1 MNRNVALIFSEPEE
15 EAEGLKRSN
24 KGKGGSL
31 SSPFMSVESLNT
43 STPLTVQEAK
53 VNLAFSWN
61 DSRRVLKD

>member
-1 MNRNVALIFSEPEE
+1 MNRKVALIFSEPEE

-43 STPLTVQEAK
+43 SLHH
-53 VNLAFSWN
+53 
-61 DSRRVLKD
+61 

>member
-43 STPLTVQEAK
+43 SLHHWQFRK
-53 VNLAFSWN
+53 
-61 DSRRVLKD
+61 LKSTWLSPGMTAEGS